1 MGLFSGFVSRSSG
14 YHPASILEHEFDF
27 SGAIGQGQFGT
38 VWHCSSRATNQPFAC
53 KQICKSQFLSHS
65 DHMRQVSREIEA
77 MQKLQGHAN
86 VVDLHSVYENDAFIF
101 LLMELCPDGDLFK
114 LISERNGLPET
125 EARYVF
131 KRVALAVQ
139 HCHRNGIVHRDIK
152 PENIL
157 LRDPSPPSDETS
169 TAHPSLDGPICPLP
183 HAHDTGSSAA
193 LACGC
198 APSREWEVKLAD
210 FGLSRSLD
218 KGSRVRGRVGSYPYE
233 APEVVA
239 SEPYDW
245 SADVWSL
252 GVLLYT
258 MLAASWPEFKDGR
271 RALNEDVDWSSPS
284 WRLVS
289 DAAKSLIRRMMT
301 VKPCERPT
309 IDEVLCDAWLCDES
323 ILVNAPTSIYV
334 DDSHA
339 MASIAVEVTKTFE
352 AFKFI
357 ASLPSVK
364 NYKDGVLVEEG
375 TNLLT
380 ISNER
385 SCEAKQD
392 TENHRVGRSTE
403 KFLNHFWLP
412 DNVEVDKSAACT
424 ETGVLAVMDS

>member
-1 MGLFSGFVSRSSG
+1 MGLFSSFVSRSSG

-38 VWHCSSRATNQPFAC
+38 VWRCSSRATNQSFAC
-53 KQICKSQFLSHS
+53 KQIHKSHFLSHG
-65 DHMRQVSREIEA
+65 DQMRQVSREIEA
-77 MQKLQGHAN
+77 MQRLQGHAN

-101 LLMELCPDGDLFK
+101 LLMELCPDGDLFN

-131 KRVALAVQ
+131 KKVGLAVQ

-157 LRDPSPPSDETS
+157 LRDSSPPSS
-169 TAHPSLDGPICPLP
+169 TAHQSLDGPICPLP
-183 HAHDTGSSAA
+183 HAHDAGSSAA

-210 FGLSRSLD
+210 FGLSRRLD
-218 KGSRVRGRVGSYPYE
+218 EGCRVRGRVGSYPYE

-289 DAAKSLIRRMMT
+289 DPAKNLIRRLLT
-301 VKPCERPT
+301 VSPCDRPT
-309 IDEVLCDAWLCDES
+309 IDEVLCDAWLSDES
-323 ILVNAPTSIYV
+323 CVN
-334 DDSHA
+334 
-339 MASIAVEVTKTFE
+339 
-352 AFKFI
+352 
-357 ASLPSVK
+357 
-364 NYKDGVLVEEG
+364 VL
-375 TNLLT
+375 
-380 ISNER
+380 
-385 SCEAKQD
+385 C
-392 TENHRVGRSTE
+392 
-403 KFLNHFWLP
+403 P
-412 DNVEVDKSAACT
+412 AAC
-424 ETGVLAVMDS
+424 D

>member
-1 MGLFSGFVSRSSG
+1 
-14 YHPASILEHEFDF
+14 
-27 SGAIGQGQFGT
+27 
-38 VWHCSSRATNQPFAC
+38 
-53 KQICKSQFLSHS
+53 
-65 DHMRQVSREIEA
+65 MRQVSREIEA
-77 MQKLQGHAN
+77 MQRLQGHAN

-101 LLMELCPDGDLFK
+101 LLMELCPDGDLFN

-131 KRVALAVQ
+131 KKVGLAVQ

-157 LRDPSPPSDETS
+157 LRDSSPPSS
-169 TAHPSLDGPICPLP
+169 TAHQSLDGPICPLP
-183 HAHDTGSSAA
+183 HAHDAGSSAA

-210 FGLSRSLD
+210 FGLSRRLD
-218 KGSRVRGRVGSYPYE
+218 EGCRVRGRVGSYPYE

-289 DAAKSLIRRMMT
+289 DPAKNLIRRLLT
-301 VKPCERPT
+301 VSPCDRPT
-309 IDEVLCDAWLCDES
+309 IDEVLCDAWLSDES
-323 ILVNAPTSIYV
+323 CPVVVHLAFSQSDISTITVIVSILLLRLFRQAGSVLALRSIVELESARFTRWHPPRQRSTSPPSPPPRIYV
-334 DDSHA
+334 PPP
-339 MASIAVEVTKTFE
+339 
-352 AFKFI
+352 
-357 ASLPSVK
+357 LPPP
-364 NYKDGVLVEEG
+364 
-375 TNLLT
+375 
-380 ISNER
+380 
-385 SCEAKQD
+385 
-392 TENHRVGRSTE
+392 STPPLPPTPPSPCAPAQS
-403 KFLNHFWLP
+403 FLP
-412 DNVEVDKSAACT
+412 ASAA
-424 ETGVLAVMDS
+424 VAIARLR